1 MKNTFFIL
9 FIFCITQ
16 AIPAQTFTETH
27 QIQCG
32 DTVSISGLGYPT
44 WNDPHILKKPAYGH
58 ALLLGDFVPPNSM
71 QYISPPW
78 FEGVDTVVV
87 ECAHATQ
94 ITCDTGIYVFEI
106 GCAESI
112 APVYVSEVACDDSVY
127 VPNLSGWWAP
137 QLIDSAQHGF
147 AQVILEPTDGAGVFY
162 RPDPGFEGL
171 DYVRVQLYLGA
182 DTLLYLF
189 QVYCDLMTTQNEVRI
204 EPLEV
209 FPNPAKESLY
219 IRNSGV
225 IDAIQIVD
233 AQGRSFS
240 AILEKTESI
249 YRLDISRLPAG
260 FYFIKTKTAAGVNF
274 AGRFVKN

>member
-9 FIFCITQ
+9 FIFCITH

-44 WNDPHILKKPAYGH
+44 WNDPHIVKKPAYGH

-78 FEGVDTVVV
+78 FEGVDTVIV

-137 QLIDSAQHGF
+137 QLIDSARHGF

-162 RPDPGFEGL
+162 RPDPDFEGL

-189 QVYCDLMTTQNEVRI
+189 QVYCDLTVGQQEVRQ
-204 EPLEV
+204 EPLEI
-209 FPNPAKESLY
+209 FPNPVGDYLN
-219 IRNSGV
+219 IRYSGDIAAIRV
-225 IDAIQIVD
+225 ID
-233 AQGRSFS
+233 AQGRMFPG
-240 AILEKTESI
+240 ILYGTNGF
-249 YRLDISRLPAG
+249 YRLDTSHLPTG
-260 FYFIKTKTAAGVNF
+260 VYFIKTKTAAGVNF